1 MRFTGVLL
9 LLTTLSWS
17 QERRPLKVED
27 VHAQR
32 TVSDPQVSPDGQ
44 WVAYTVG
51 AVDRA
56 EDNSDTDI
64 WMAKWDGSERLRVT
78 SSKEAETAPR
88 WSPDGRWL
96 AFLSARAAKDK
107 GTHIWLLPRA
117 GGEATQLTAVDGSVS
132 DYGWAPD
139 SKRLVFVLSPREE
152 EPRKEGEKPK
162 TPKPIVIDRYD
173 FKVDTEGYRTKP
185 GGRLWLFDVEDKKA
199 QRLTADDLPEAQ
211 PTWSP
216 DGSRI
221 AFVSNRAGEAARYAR
236 WQICVTEAKPGAV
249 VRVLTDDDR
258 IAGARGGRPQWS
270 AGSERLYFLLGREP
284 KYRAYNRMKLAAVPA
299 AGGGSLQVLTPS
311 LDRSIGGFTR
321 LSSGELAFLI
331 TDDRS
336 ELPARMAPAGGAMTK
351 LAAGRQVVSAV
362 SEAAGHMAVL
372 ASTDDMPAEVHS
384 KPASCGA

>member
-1 MRFTGVLL
+1 LQVG
-9 LLTTLSWS
+9 
-17 QERRPLKVED
+17 D

-32 TVSDPQVSPDGQ
+32 TVSGPQVSPDGQ

-107 GTHIWLLPRA
+107 GTQIWLLPRA
-117 GGEATQLTAVDGSVS
+117 GGEATQLTSVDGSVS

-139 SKRLVFVLSPREE
+139 SGRLVFVLSPREE

-162 TPKPIVIDRYD
+162 TPKPIVIDRYH
-173 FKVDTEGYRTKP
+173 FKADTEGYRTKP
-185 GGRLWLFDVEDKKA
+185 GGRLWLFDVENKKA

-211 PTWSP
+211 PAWSP

-236 WQICVTEAKPGAV
+236 WQIGVTEAKAGAV

-258 IAGARGGRPQWS
+258 IAGARGGR
-270 AGSERLYFLLGREP
+270 RR
-284 KYRAYNRMKLAAVPA
+284 
-299 AGGGSLQVLTPS
+299 
-311 LDRSIGGFTR
+311 
-321 LSSGELAFLI
+321 
-331 TDDRS
+331 
-336 ELPARMAPAGGAMTK
+336 APASADT
-351 LAAGRQVVSAV
+351 LARPLHRRPH
-362 SEAAGHMAVL
+362 AAQL
-372 ASTDDMPAEVHS
+372 R
-384 KPASCGA
+384 